1 MTEQRGIDRRQ
12 FLRSGALAGLSVGL
26 LPWSASAAAETP
38 GIQRQVRLGRTDLR
52 VSDIGFGSS
61 RLKGDEALVHH
72 ALERGITYFD
82 TAAGYTGGRSEETLG
97 RALQGRRDGVSLVSK
112 VKTTPTSRRD
122 DLMQALEGSLRRL
135 RTDRLDVYFS
145 HAVNDV
151 ARLQNAEWPEFLGR
165 AREQGKIRFAGL
177 SGHGGRL
184 VECLDFALDHDL
196 VDVVLVA
203 YNFGQDP
210 AFYERLTGRFDFV
223 ARQPDL
229 PRVLARARQQD
240 VGVVAMKTL
249 MGAKLNDLGPYQMGG
264 ASFAQA
270 AFRWVLSSPH
280 VDSLIVTM
288 KTPAAIDDYV
298 GASGWTPPGPQD
310 VGLLRQH
317 LEGRGHEQCRYGCS
331 ACADAC
337 PHLVSIPDV
346 LRSRM
351 YLEDYADPELAADTY
366 ARLDSRAA
374 ACLDCSSRACLAACP
389 YGIPISDLTQRVHRA
404 LA

>member
-249 MGAKLNDLGPYQMGG
+249 MGAKLNDLGPYQTWVHRAGRP
-264 ASFAQA
+264 QA
-270 AFRWVLSSPH
+270 RRTWACSGSTWRAVDTSSAAMDARPVPTPVPTSSP
-280 VDSLIVTM
+280 S
-288 KTPAAIDDYV
+288 
-298 GASGWTPPGPQD
+298 Q
-310 VGLLRQH
+310 
-317 LEGRGHEQCRYGCS
+317 
-331 ACADAC
+331 
-337 PHLVSIPDV
+337 
-346 LRSRM
+346 
-351 YLEDYADPELAADTY
+351 TY
-366 ARLDSRAA
+366 CAA
-374 ACLDCSSRACLAACP
+374 ACISRTTQTPSSPRTP
-389 YGIPISDLTQRVHRA
+389 TPGSTRVPPPASTAPREPA
-404 LA
+404 WPPAPTGSPSAT

>member
-1 MTEQRGIDRRQ
+1 
-12 FLRSGALAGLSVGL
+12 
-26 LPWSASAAAETP
+26 
-38 GIQRQVRLGRTDLR
+38 
-52 VSDIGFGSS
+52 
-61 RLKGDEALVHH
+61 
-72 ALERGITYFD
+72 
-82 TAAGYTGGRSEETLG
+82 
-97 RALQGRRDGVSLVSK
+97 
-112 VKTTPTSRRD
+112 
-122 DLMQALEGSLRRL
+122 
-135 RTDRLDVYFS
+135 
-145 HAVNDV
+145 
-151 ARLQNAEWPEFLGR
+151 
-165 AREQGKIRFAGL
+165 
-177 SGHGGRL
+177 
-184 VECLDFALDHDL
+184 
-196 VDVVLVA
+196 
-203 YNFGQDP
+203 
-210 AFYERLTGRFDFV
+210 
-223 ARQPDL
+223 
-229 PRVLARARQQD
+229 
-240 VGVVAMKTL
+240 
-249 MGAKLNDLGPYQMGG
+249 
-264 ASFAQA
+264 
-270 AFRWVLSSPH
+270 